1 MDNLPVRVVNVDS
14 RTRVGTAGDASNFQ
28 VELQEPIKMPKGS
41 VCWVTEMQLPVVWRN
56 IEPTLNGRLYIQEI
70 DNRAVARLPD
80 LDAVVF
86 TDHNGSAVTCQ
97 ADGGPFRWNLSGS
110 GIIFLPALNGVS
122 FTSGTVTVHLA
133 VTADPRSTTSP
144 GQ

>member
-28 VELQEPIKMPKGS
+28 IELQEPLEMPKGA

-56 IEPTLNGRLYIQEI
+56 IEPTLNGRLYIQEL

-80 LDAVVF
+80 LDGVVF
-86 TDHNGSAVTCQ
+86 TDHNGSTVTC
-97 ADGGPFRWNLSGS
+97 APGGPF
-110 GIIFLPALNGVS
+110 V
-122 FTSGTVTVHLA
+122 
-133 VTADPRSTTSP
+133 
-144 GQ
+144 